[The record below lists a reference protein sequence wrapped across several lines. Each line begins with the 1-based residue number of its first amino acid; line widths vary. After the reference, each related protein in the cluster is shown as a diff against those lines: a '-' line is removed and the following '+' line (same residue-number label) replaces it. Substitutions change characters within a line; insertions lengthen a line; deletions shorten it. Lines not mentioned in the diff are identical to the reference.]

1 MFLFRKL
8 IKNNFYFYLFG
19 ISFTFI
25 SYLAIFN
32 SLVIE
37 NNLSEIPIETEIK
50 IDSKYSLSVLKQGIS
65 YQFLSIPIN
74 LFKYLFIFILTQYL
88 TFNFFNFLV
97 GIKIESKIIVS
108 LIFLL
113 GCYIGYLFFKLL

>member
-1 MFLFRKL
+1 MFRKL
-8 IKNNFYFYLFG
+8 IQNNFYFYLFG

-97 GIKIESKIIVS
+97 GIKTESKIIVS

>member
-25 SYLAIFN
+25 SYLAIFD